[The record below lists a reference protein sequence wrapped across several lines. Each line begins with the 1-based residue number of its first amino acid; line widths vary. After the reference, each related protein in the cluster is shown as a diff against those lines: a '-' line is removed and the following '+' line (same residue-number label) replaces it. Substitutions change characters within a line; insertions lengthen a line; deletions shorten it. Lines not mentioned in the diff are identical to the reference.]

1 MQAVHGD
8 IDVGDIGI
16 HTTQSAQG
24 ILPVGIG
31 EVPGEGY
38 LHLLFPT
45 LRLDGEGS
53 GALVGSYIID
63 VAFARESLHGE
74 GVQTRLE
81 SSDVLC
87 GNGEAKLRLRILG
100 ALVEDHLIRGGIVD
114 SFPGN
119 GDRGGLAFHHG
130 HGLYHGLG
138 RSQHLVQGQHILAP
152 GQFGEGN
159 GTVGIEINCT
169 LAFHLGDNHFLHTG
183 GRSGHATLHF
193 NAVVVQQGD
202 HHAGA
207 GLGTV
212 CNQQV
217 HGTGSVN
224 LKCGIAHGRNALAG
238 KRRSAQEVDS
248 AIGIHRS
255 GLGTHEQEL
264 IAHAAVLHLTGKEAG
279 ILEVPG
285 VGLGNYVLGEVLGF
299 LHIGNPPLGSTHL
312 TFDEVL
318 GGQLEEVTLGVVARI
333 HVHHLETGL
342 GGRKLL
348 EEVLAVGIAVVAGS
362 VQRRKNGVG
371 VILEQL
377 GFVHNSFIRLAAVFP
392 QEEVVLQ
399 GHLVGNTHGKDAAV
413 VTIVNGGDVLH
424 GVVLEDNLA
433 NLDGV
438 GGVDT
443 EQGTDT
449 VVHGVVDESDF
460 IDFRGFT
467 DIERIAAGTR
477 NAVHVAGVEG
487 EALNL
492 HDIVVVAIEETG
504 QEVGD
509 FAVHELDAANHGAA
523 TGVLHDTGTGCTV
536 ELDVLEVQVGVCLGQ
551 VGGEFHLTGNHGLLA
566 VRAQFAHQGQAGNGL
581 GRTHGVRRI
590 AVCQIV
596 FTTVDDRGLEA
607 GLVGNRRS
615 LTLLGLGPGV
625 TGATGCTHVEEGNL
639 VLGRGFQASDG
650 GGSGRLLCG
659 GKFFRHHFTAL
670 HRNGAELGHFL
681 VVIGVLAPGQ
691 GNGVFRAAGDFQ
703 EQVVLY
709 SVGLDAA
716 VVHRQVGQGS
726 LNGDSLFVHA
736 IGLYG
741 EPVFLVGREA
751 DDDRDLV
758 RFQIPGVFKLGHF
771 LIGVHR
777 EEVSVGVLVHV
788 PAKGDMV
795 TGGYVYAG
803 AQVLRLQATLQG
815 EFSDF
820 LELLLGAAGEH
831 GQ

>member
-1 MQAVHGD
+1 M
-8 IDVGDIGI
+8 
-16 HTTQSAQG
+16 
-24 ILPVGIG
+24 
-31 EVPGEGY
+31 
-38 LHLLFPT
+38 
-45 LRLDGEGS
+45 
-53 GALVGSYIID
+53 
-63 VAFARESLHGE
+63 
-74 GVQTRLE
+74 
-81 SSDVLC
+81 
-87 GNGEAKLRLRILG
+87 
-100 ALVEDHLIRGGIVD
+100 
-114 SFPGN
+114 
-119 GDRGGLAFHHG
+119 
-130 HGLYHGLG
+130 
-138 RSQHLVQGQHILAP
+138 
-152 GQFGEGN
+152 
-159 GTVGIEINCT
+159 
-169 LAFHLGDNHFLHTG
+169 
-183 GRSGHATLHF
+183 
-193 NAVVVQQGD
+193 
-202 HHAGA
+202 
-207 GLGTV
+207 
-212 CNQQV
+212 
-217 HGTGSVN
+217 
-224 LKCGIAHGRNALAG
+224 
-238 KRRSAQEVDS
+238 
-248 AIGIHRS
+248 
-255 GLGTHEQEL
+255 
-264 IAHAAVLHLTGKEAG
+264 
-279 ILEVPG
+279 
-285 VGLGNYVLGEVLGF
+285 GLGNYVLGKVLGF
-299 LHIGNPPLGSTHL
+299 LHVGNPPLGSTYL

-333 HVHHLETGL
+333 HIHHLEAGF
-342 GGRKLL
+342 GGGKLL

-377 GFVHNSFIRLAAVFP
+377 GFVHNSFIRLATVFP

-399 GHLVGNTHGKDAAV
+399 GHLRSYTDGEETTV

-424 GVVLEDNLA
+424 GVVLEGNLA

-487 EALNL
+487 EVLNL

-504 QEVGD
+504 KEVGD

-566 VRAQFAHQGQAGNGL
+566 VRAQFTHQGQAGNGL

-590 AVCQIV
+590 AVSQIV

-607 GLVGNRRS
+607 GLVGNQRS

-625 TGATGCTHVEEGNL
+625 TGATGGAHVEERDL
-639 VLGRGFQASDG
+639 VLGRGFQAFDG
-650 GGSGRLLCG
+650 GGCG
-659 GKFFRHHFTAL
+659 GSLGSAEFLFHGFAAL
-670 HRNGAELGHFL
+670 HGNGLKVSYFL
-681 VVIGVLAPGQ
+681 VVRSLVAPSQ
-691 GNGVFRAAGDFQ
+691 GNGGFRAADNFQ
-703 EQVVLY
+703 EQVVLD

-716 VVHRQVGQGS
+716 VIDRQVGQGG
-726 LNGDSLFVHA
+726 LNGNALFVHA

-758 RFQIPGVFKLGHF
+758 RSQIPGVFKLGHF

-803 AQVLRLQATLQG
+803 TQVLRLQATLQG